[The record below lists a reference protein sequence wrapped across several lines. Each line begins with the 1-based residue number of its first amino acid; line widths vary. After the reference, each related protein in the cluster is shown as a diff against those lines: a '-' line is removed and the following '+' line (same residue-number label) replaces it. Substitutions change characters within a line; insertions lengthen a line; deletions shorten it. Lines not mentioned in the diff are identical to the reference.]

1 MATISVPIRF
11 KLITGIREKRHFAKV
26 VATFKEGWRGGGG
39 EMEEIEVEA
48 KEVEEK
54 EN

>member
-11 KLITGIREKRHFAKV
+11 KLITRIRKKRHFAKV
-26 VATFKEGWRGGGG
+26 VATFKEGWGGRG

>member
-11 KLITGIREKRHFAKV
+11 KLITRIRKKRHFAKV
-26 VATFKEGWRGGGG
+26 VATFKEGRGGAG
-39 EMEEIEVEA
+39 EMEKIEVEA